1 VITFLWNV
9 VLAFLWA
16 AVMDEVT
23 FVNLAIGFVLGLVLL
38 AFVTPHPGVSPY
50 ALKMLYVLRLLG
62 IVTWDVVVANLRI
75 AYEILTPTMHNL
87 PAVYAYEME
96 ARTDAEVTL
105 LALLITFTP
114 GTLMLEASEDG
125 RVLYVH
131 MMFSTPREEFTRS
144 VRERLE
150 RPLLQVL
157 R

>member
-1 VITFLWNV
+1 MSTFLWNV

-16 AVMDEVT
+16 TVMDEVT
-23 FVNLAIGFVLGLVLL
+23 LVNLAIGFVLGLALL
-38 AFVTPHPGVSPY
+38 AFVTPHPGASPY
-50 ALKMLYVLRLLG
+50 ALKLLYLVRLVGL
-62 IVTWDVVVANLRI
+62 VAWDMMVANLRI
-75 AYEILTPTMHNL
+75 AHEILTPTMHNF
-87 PAVYAYEME
+87 PAIYAYEME

-114 GTLMLEASEDG
+114 GTLMLEASQDG

-144 VRERLE
+144 LRERLE
-150 RPLLQVL
+150 RPLLRVL

>member
-1 VITFLWNV
+1 MITFLWNV

-144 VRERLE
+144 LRERLE
-150 RPLLQVL
+150 RPLLRVL

>member
-1 VITFLWNV
+1 VSTFLWNV

-16 AVMDEVT
+16 TVMDEVT
-23 FVNLAIGFVLGLVLL
+23 LVNLAIGFVLGLALL
-38 AFVTPHPGVSPY
+38 AFVTPHPGASPY
-50 ALKMLYVLRLLG
+50 ALKLLYLVRLVG
-62 IVTWDVVVANLRI
+62 IVAWDMLVANLRI
-75 AYEILTPTMHNL
+75 AHEILTPTMHNF
-87 PAVYAYEME
+87 PAIYAYEME

-114 GTLMLEASEDG
+114 GTLMLEASQDG

-144 VRERLE
+144 LRERLE
-150 RPLLQVL
+150 RPLLRVL

>member
-1 VITFLWNV
+1 MITFLWNV

-23 FVNLAIGFVLGLVLL
+23 FVNLVIGFVLGLVLL

-62 IVTWDVVVANLRI
+62 IVIWDVVVANLRI